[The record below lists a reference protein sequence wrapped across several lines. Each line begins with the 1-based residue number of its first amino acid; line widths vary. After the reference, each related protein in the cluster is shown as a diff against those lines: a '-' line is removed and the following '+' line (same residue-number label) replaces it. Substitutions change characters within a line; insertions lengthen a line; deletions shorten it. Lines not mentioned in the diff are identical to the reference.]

1 MKGSAALK
9 IFKKYSIYFV
19 LLIAAVVLGSVGYI
33 TESQKEAKEEIVRN
47 EKIEVQKPQE
57 QKRPETPAEETIGK
71 TVEVAATAQKEEVK
85 ALMYKKPV
93 SGEPYLGF
101 SGDNLVFSET
111 MDDFRTHAGADYACN
126 SGEEIFAAAEGVVSD
141 IYEDEYFGL
150 TIEIEHPDGVLTK
163 YCSLSET
170 KVAVGD
176 KVESKSAIAIA
187 GNTAA
192 EESAMG
198 IHLHFEA
205 FKEGKQINPEEL
217 FK

>member
-1 MKGSAALK
+1 M
-9 IFKKYSIYFV
+9 FKKYSIYFV
-19 LLIAAVVLGSVGYI
+19 LLIAAVILGSVGYI
-33 TESQKEAKEEIVRN
+33 TESRKEIKEEIV
-47 EKIEVQKPQE
+47 QK
-57 QKRPETPAEETIGK
+57 ETTDDNKAEEPILKVAEETIAEA
-71 TVEVAATAQKEEVK
+71 VEVAAPQKEEVK
-85 ALMYKKPV
+85 AVTYKKPV
-93 SGEPYLGF
+93 VGEPNLKF